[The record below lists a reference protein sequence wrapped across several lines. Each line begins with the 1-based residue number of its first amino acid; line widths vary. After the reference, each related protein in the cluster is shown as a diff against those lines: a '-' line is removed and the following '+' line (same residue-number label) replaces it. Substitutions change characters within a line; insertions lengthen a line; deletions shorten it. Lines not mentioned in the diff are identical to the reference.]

1 MKMAAVIGTN
11 RALKV
16 ESVSSVVT
24 ICTQQKRVRPSSVG
38 TPANLATNSQS
49 ELQLAW
55 SGALAAIPADTPA
68 ADLYAGRAFGLA
80 KEAARLTDSAF
91 YVASAGLGLVAGPTL
106 VPPYGLTIA
115 RGGPESVLGKVVGP
129 FDPAGWFESVL
140 AGPHSTDWAH
150 VGRAGS
156 GRILVALTKPYAELV
171 GQSLSALPP
180 GALDRL
186 RIFGAGLSVALPPAL
201 RPAIVPYDPRLD
213 ALFPGT
219 RSDFSQRAMLHFA
232 RLVTHLPVDRL
243 GDTEAVRAA
252 LDMVDAPVW
261 PKRLHRTDA
270 ELLVIIAGRIAPRAS
285 ASRLLRQLRDEDGI
299 ACEQGR
305 FARLFRTAAAGGVAT

>member
-1 MKMAAVIGTN
+1 MMMAAVIGTD

-24 ICTQQKRVRPSSVG
+24 ICTQQKRVRPSSAG
-38 TPANLATNSQS
+38 TPAILAASSQS
-49 ELQLAW
+49 DLQLAW
-55 SGALAAIPADTPA
+55 RGALAALPADTPA
-68 ADLYAGRAFGLA
+68 ACLYAGRAFGLA
-80 KEAARLTDSAF
+80 KEAARVTDSAL

-129 FDPAGWFESVL
+129 FSPAVWFESVL

-150 VGRAGS
+150 IVGAGS

-171 GQSLSALPP
+171 GESLSALPR
-180 GALDRL
+180 GAVDRL
-186 RIFGAGLSVALPPAL
+186 RIFGAGLSVVLPSTLRSAL
-201 RPAIVPYDPRLD
+201 VPYDLRLD

-219 RSDFSQRAMLHFA
+219 RSDFAQRAMLHFA

-243 GDTEAVRAA
+243 GDAEAVVAA
-252 LDMVDAPVW
+252 LHMVDAPVW

-270 ELLVIIAGRIAPRAS
+270 ELLAIIADRIAPHAS

-305 FARLFRTAAAGGVAT
+305 FARLFRTAAASGVAS